1 MSYGPSANYIVYSP
15 TLLKGFIDGK
25 NSLSDAQIATNIED
39 FSVTDD
45 QIKQLYSNF
54 NTQYQSSNAT
64 M

>member
-15 TLLKGFIDGK
+15 TLLQGFIDGK